1 MTEFT
6 QSLSEGV
13 SRVVMHGQHG
23 ATAHTRTVA
32 EDFNDLIVQCETGF
46 REVKRVNCVTTR
58 TMADV
63 LAKAAVGGDRRRELA
78 KT

>member
-1 MTEFT
+1 MLLCMA
-6 QSLSEGV
+6 Q
-13 SRVVMHGQHG
+13 Q
-23 ATAHTRTVA
+23 HTRALWQKISTTLV
-32 EDFNDLIVQCETGF
+32 VQCETGF

-58 TMADV
+58 TVADV

>member
-1 MTEFT
+1 MLLCVGSMA
-6 QSLSEGV
+6 Q
-13 SRVVMHGQHG
+13 Q
-23 ATAHTRTVA
+23 HTRALA
-32 EDFNDLIVQCETGF
+32 EDFNDLVVQCETGF
-46 REVKRVNCVTTR
+46 REAKRVNCVTTG